1 MKLEELLAK
10 IAKGEKLTDEEKE
23 FIKNYKEPEP
33 DPNRIPK
40 SRLDEEIAKRKEA
53 ESRGDELQA
62 KLSELE
68 AKVEELNTKGLS
80 EAEKA
85 KRESAKTLK
94 TLQEQVAALTKE
106 RDESKAKADA
116 MEYRGKV
123 TELAKSRRFTDIDY
137 LEYKLQSAKVNL
149 DDQTAVAGFFGELE
163 KSAPHLF
170 ESTAKAGSGSS
181 DNKGSSGA
189 SAYQARMD
197 ELLSKQS
204 LSSRETAEVI
214 ELQSRIEAE
223 QSGNPANG
231 NANGGTTA

>member
-10 IAKGEKLTDEEKE
+10 IANGEKLTDEEKE

-68 AKVEELNTKGLS
+68 AKVEELNTKGMS

-94 TLQEQVAALTKE
+94 ALQEQVAALTKE

-170 ESTAKAGSGSS
+170 ESAAKAGSGSS
-181 DNKGSSGA
+181 DNKGGSGA
-189 SAYQARMD
+189 SAYQSRID
-197 ELLSKQS
+197 ELLAKPS
-204 LSSRETAEVI
+204 LSTRESQEVI
-214 ELQSRIEAE
+214 DLQTKIEAE
-223 QSGNPANG
+223 KSGGSASG